1 MMKLLSRRGRS
12 SLRVLLAV
20 DGGVRTDA
28 SVAGRSAGR
37 AVLYGLGVARVVGVI
52 ARVVGAITRVVRT
65 ITRVVGAIARVVRVI
80 AGVVGAIARVMRT
93 ITGVVRMIARVVGR
107 GGALVRSAG
116 VGMAV
121 SVVGVGSVAVVVV
134 AVAVAIVGVGS
145 VAVVAVAAAVASVG
159 PPLLGNGTRGRAHTS
174 LVSLEDHSQRMG
186 LSRIII
192 PSHSFTHLA
201 ASSWFS
207 KVM

>member
-37 AVLYGLGVARVVGVI
+37 AVLYGLGVARVVG
-52 ARVVGAITRVVRT
+52 
-65 ITRVVGAIARVVRVI
+65 AIARVVRVI

-107 GGALVRSAG
+107 GGAIVRSAG

>member
-37 AVLYGLGVARVVGVI
+37 AVLYGLGVARVVG
-52 ARVVGAITRVVRT
+52 
-65 ITRVVGAIARVVRVI
+65 AIARVVRVI

-107 GGALVRSAG
+107 GGAIVRSAG

-121 SVVGVGSVAVVVV
+121 SVVGVGSVAVV
-134 AVAVAIVGVGS
+134 AVAGVGS
-145 VAVVAVAAAVASVG
+145 VAAAVASVG

-174 LVSLEDHSQRMG
+174 LVSL
-186 LSRIII
+186 
-192 PSHSFTHLA
+192 
-201 ASSWFS
+201 
-207 KVM
+207 

>member
-37 AVLYGLGVARVVGVI
+37 AVLYGLGVARVVGAI
-52 ARVVGAITRVVRT
+52 ARIVRV
-65 ITRVVGAIARVVRVI
+65 IARVVRVI

-107 GGALVRSAG
+107 GGAIVRSAG

-134 AVAVAIVGVGS
+134 AVAVAIAGVGS
-145 VAVVAVAAAVASVG
+145 VAVVAVAGVGSVAAAVASVG

-174 LVSLEDHSQRMG
+174 LASLEDHSQRMG

>member
-1 MMKLLSRRGRS
+1 M
-12 SLRVLLAV
+12 
-20 DGGVRTDA
+20 
-28 SVAGRSAGR
+28 
-37 AVLYGLGVARVVGVI
+37 
-52 ARVVGAITRVVRT
+52 
-65 ITRVVGAIARVVRVI
+65 
-80 AGVVGAIARVMRT
+80 
-93 ITGVVRMIARVVGR
+93 
-107 GGALVRSAG
+107 
-116 VGMAV
+116 GMAV

-145 VAVVAVAAAVASVG
+145 VAVAVAIVGVRTIGAVVASVG
-159 PPLLGNGTRGRAHTS
+159 PPLLGNGTRRCAHTS

>member
-37 AVLYGLGVARVVGVI
+37 AVLYGLGVARVVG
-52 ARVVGAITRVVRT
+52 
-65 ITRVVGAIARVVRVI
+65 AIARVVRVI

-107 GGALVRSAG
+107 GGAIVRSAG

-134 AVAVAIVGVGS
+134 AVAVAVAGVGS
-145 VAVVAVAAAVASVG
+145 VAAAVASVG

>member
-37 AVLYGLGVARVVGVI
+37 AVLYGLGVARVVG
-52 ARVVGAITRVVRT
+52 
-65 ITRVVGAIARVVRVI
+65 AIARVVRVI

-107 GGALVRSAG
+107 GGAIVRSAG

-134 AVAVAIVGVGS
+134 AVAVAVAGVGS
-145 VAVVAVAAAVASVG
+145 VAVVAVAGVGSVAAAVASVG

>member
-52 ARVVGAITRVVRT
+52 AR
-65 ITRVVGAIARVVRVI
+65 
-80 AGVVGAIARVMRT
+80 VVGAIARVMRT

-145 VAVVAVAAAVASVG
+145 VAVAVAIVGVRTIGAVVASVG

>member
-37 AVLYGLGVARVVGVI
+37 AVLYGLGVARVV
-52 ARVVGAITRVVRT
+52 RV
-65 ITRVVGAIARVVRVI
+65 IARVVRVI

-107 GGALVRSAG
+107 GGAIVRSAG

-134 AVAVAIVGVGS
+134 AVAVAIAGVGS
-145 VAVVAVAAAVASVG
+145 VAVVAVAGVGSVAAAVASVG

-174 LVSLEDHSQRMG
+174 LASLEDHSQRMG